1 MMKVLVTGKGGQLAW
16 ELEQTLPQGIEL
28 VSLGV
33 QELDITNKSKVT
45 QVLTTESP
53 DFVINAAAYTAVDK
67 AETDQE
73 TAYAVNESGSEF
85 LALACQ
91 DIGAKLIH
99 VSTDFVFDGT
109 KTTPYQVD
117 DEPN

>member
-1 MMKVLVTGKGGQLAW
+1 MKVLVTGKGGQLAW

-28 VSLGV
+28 VSFGV

-45 QVLTTESP
+45 QVLTAESP

-85 LALACQ
+85 L
-91 DIGAKLIH
+91 
-99 VSTDFVFDGT
+99 
-109 KTTPYQVD
+109 
-117 DEPN
+117 